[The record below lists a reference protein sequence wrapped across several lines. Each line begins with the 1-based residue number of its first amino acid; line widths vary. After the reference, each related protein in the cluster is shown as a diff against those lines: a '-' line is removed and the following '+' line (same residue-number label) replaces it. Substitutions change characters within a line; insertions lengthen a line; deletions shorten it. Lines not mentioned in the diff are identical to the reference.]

1 MRGRVESSSFSKRNL
16 LDSGGEFGDY
26 DLKTS
31 PSTAAFVQQ
40 ELEDRYVVQ
49 NLVPKLQHNFTT
61 PQETPTSVASTILA
75 SSTEAI
81 FEGMQV
87 IAEDDFWKCFEKT
100 PVVPWN
106 FNPPLFVLWA
116 LGVLVRYFVLFPVRV
131 VILAMGW
138 IVFGGLMIV
147 ATALGPVLPAKPKD
161 RFLRLMI
168 SCMSSCFV
176 LTWSGVVRYHGHIPV
191 VPKHQHSNFVF
202 VANHS
207 SLIDVILLQQCK
219 CFSLV
224 GQTHKGLVSFLQQ
237 VVLKCLQ
244 CIWFD
249 RGEMKD
255 RSAVSKKLQE
265 HAKDPK
271 RNPLLVFPEGT
282 CVNNEHVIQ
291 FKKGVFE
298 LGVPIAP
305 VAIKYNKM
313 FVDPFWSSRD
323 QSFAGHLFELMTS
336 WCMICDVYFLEP
348 TVRRDGES
356 GEDFANRVRDLI
368 AAKAKIR
375 AVDWDGYLKH
385 FQPNERLIN
394 KRKEL
399 YAKQFQK
406 LLKDFKHKRLQ
417 GWNGLED
424 LAEEDG
430 DSRAEDED
438 EFAEDEDE
446 PGPFPKSRLGRKGS
460 ISSSTSSNNNN
471 NNAGSAQRFGPAVLG
486 SRMPFRANSS
496 PHPRTANLSPVP
508 PAVVAAAA
516 ASKEDEEEEEAP
528 PSF

>member
-49 NLVPKLQHNFTT
+49 NLVPKLQQNFTT
-61 PQETPTSVASTILA
+61 PQETPTSVASTVLT

-106 FNPPLFVLWA
+106 FNPPLFVLWVF
-116 LGVLVRYFVLFPVRV
+116 GVLVRYFVLFPVRV
-131 VILAMGW
+131 VILALGW
-138 IVFGGLMIV
+138 FVFGGLMIL
-147 ATALGPVLPAKPKD
+147 ATALGPVLPTKPKD

-176 LTWSGVVRYHGHIPV
+176 LTWSGVVRYHGHIP

-348 TVRRDGES
+348 TMRRDGES

-368 AAKAKIR
+368 ADKAKIR

-417 GWNGLED
+417 GWKVLED
-424 LAEEDG
+424 LEEEGEEG
-430 DSRAEDED
+430 DSHGAGGEGEDD
-438 EFAEDEDE
+438 EFAEDE
-446 PGPFPKSRLGRKGS
+446 PGSFPKSRLGRKGS
-460 ISSSTSSNNNN
+460 ISSSSSSNNN
-471 NNAGSAQRFGPAVLG
+471 AQKFGPAVLG
-486 SRMPFRANSS
+486 STVYSRMPFRANSS

-508 PAVVAAAA
+508 PPPTTTPATAVA
-516 ASKEDEEEEEAP
+516 EEEEAP